1 MKFLSNF
8 KYLLFIPLFFFA
20 ACSMS
25 KVSKISI
32 KNKNPFPIKL
42 TITAQNKNYTADVA
56 ANSSH
61 EGQLNWSDINKVDGD
76 YAIMMQSVEGT
87 FNYNTSYY
95 RKGELSNYLNF
106 EVMGNQVVAEIND

>member
-1 MKFLSNF
+1 MRNLVSFGLLLVLFLQ
-8 KYLLFIPLFFFA
+8 
-20 ACSMS
+20 ACGMS
-25 KVSKISI
+25 KVSKVTI
-32 KNKNPFPIKL
+32 KNSNPFPIKL
-42 TITAQNKNYTADVA
+42 SITAQNKNYTAQVA

-76 YAIMMQSVEGT
+76 YAIVMESVNGI